1 MSEPFSPS
9 IPDIQRMQNELLFLS
24 ELSRVMASTTEV
36 QPILDWIVGKT
47 VSLVE
52 AEEGSIR
59 MTVDPLANTTR
70 TVVMKPASKEIA
82 SGSWPRHISMSVM
95 GFLSSGR
102 ALVTPDLHN
111 DDRFAGLRGEPT
123 RIRAC
128 LAVPLIVENR
138 VTGMLAVTESQPGR
152 RWTPG
157 DEQLLGIVAQHSA
170 GAIESAR
177 LRAEAIAKKELEEKN
192 RRMEDELARARETQM
207 TLVPAG
213 PLQHGPWMA
222 LGRIAPAR
230 AVGGDA
236 FDYFPLSE
244 TRFGVMIADVS
255 GKGVPAAL
263 LMSNVVASMRAFC
276 TGRSAVP
283 AAIRRVNQSFSRT
296 VASGKFITLWYGEL
310 DHATGVLK
318 FVNAGHNP
326 PLLRRADGSIEKLS
340 EGGVPIGIFDDWEYV
355 EGEVVIGTGDAVLL
369 YSDGVTEALDR
380 FGAEF
385 GEERLEALWRAQGGR
400 TPSEVIELGLADVAT
415 FRGSAEQSDD
425 ITFLVVSATPAE

>member
-1 MSEPFSPS
+1 MSEPFSPTIS
-9 IPDIQRMQNELLFLS
+9 DLQRMQNELQFLS
-24 ELSRVMASTTEV
+24 ELARVMASTTEL

-70 TVVMKPASKEIA
+70 TVIMKPASKEIA
-82 SGSWPRHISMSVM
+82 SGSWPRHVSMSVM

-102 ALVTPDLHN
+102 SLVTPDLHD

-128 LAVPLIVENR
+128 LAVPLVVENR
-138 VTGMLAVTESQPGR
+138 VTGMLAVTESKPGR

-177 LRAEAIAKKELEEKN
+177 LRAESIAKKELEEKN
-192 RRMEDELARARETQM
+192 RRMEEELARARETQM
-207 TLVPAG
+207 TLVPST
-213 PLQHGPWMA
+213 PLRHGPWEA
-222 LGRIAPAR
+222 LGRISPAR

-236 FDYFPLSE
+236 FDYFPLGE
-244 TRFGVMIADVS
+244 TRFGFAIADVS

-263 LMSNVVASMRAFC
+263 LMSQVVASLRAFC
-276 TGRSAVP
+276 NGRSEVP
-283 AAIRRVNQSFSRT
+283 AAIRRVNQGFSRT

-310 DHATGVLK
+310 DHGEGVLR

-326 PLLRRADGSIEKLS
+326 PLLRRANGSLEKLA

-355 EGEVVIGTGDAVLL
+355 QGEVRFGDGDALLL

-380 FGAEF
+380 FGAEY
-385 GEERLEALWRAQGGR
+385 GEDRLETLWRTQGGL
-400 TPSEVIELGLADVAT
+400 TPAEVIERGLADVAG

-425 ITFLVVSATPAE
+425 ITFLVVGAAPPA